1 MKLSEI
7 EVGKEYAVTHRYT
20 SITSNK
26 DLLDISKVTRHDV
39 DKVTLESK
47 DKYNYVKEGALT
59 LLKEEFTL
67 APKSAKVN
75 IGVLVSITRSTTNG
89 NEKHY
94 SVIRLSNVLHEWS
107 LLEPVWLAKEE
118 EERKQRA
125 IAEQK
130 EAELRKKR
138 DNARAHAERA
148 TINLPNTLKKLLG
161 GHLYGN
167 VRVEY
172 SSYSTDPSAEVTLS
186 LRDMERLIERAFDN
200 ESEEVA

>member
-7 EVGKEYAVTHRYT
+7 EVGKQYAVCYRFTPTNT
-20 SITSNK
+20 SRKELT
-26 DLLDISKVTRHDV
+26 DINRVERRDV

-47 DKYNYVKEGALT
+47 EKYVYTKEGRGNT
-59 LLKEEFTL
+59 DISEFEVAQKKAT
-67 APKSAKVN
+67 SN
-75 IGVLVSITRSTTNG
+75 IGVLVSNIALDGTKT
-89 NEKHY
+89 Y
-94 SVIRLSNVLHEWS
+94 LVIRLSEVLFDWNVI
-107 LLEPVWLAKEE
+107 EPVWLAKEE
-118 EERKQRA
+118 EQRKQRA
-125 IAEQK
+125 IAEQQ

-148 TINLPNTLKKLLG
+148 TTNLPNTLKKLLG

-167 VRVEY
+167 VSVNY
-172 SSYSTDPSAEVTLS
+172 SSYSNDPCAEVTLS

>member
-1 MKLSEI
+1 MKLSEVHI
-7 EVGKEYAVTHRYT
+7 GKEYAVTPHYVSVT
-20 SITSNK
+20 ANA
-26 DLLDISKVTRHDV
+26 DFLDITKVTRHEV
-39 DKVTLESK
+39 VKVTIESK
-47 DKYNYVKEGALT
+47 DKYLYENEGKSS
-59 LLKEEFTL
+59 LLIEEFNL
-67 APKSAKVN
+67 APKNSRIN
-75 IGVLVSITRSTTNG
+75 IGILVSISKVG
-89 NEKHY
+89 EKHY
-94 SVIRLSNVLHEWS
+94 YVIRLSNVLHDWAV
-107 LLEPVWLAKEE
+107 LEPIWLAKEE

-125 IAEQK
+125 LAEQQ
-130 EAELRKKR
+130 EVELRKKR

>member
-7 EVGKEYAVTHRYT
+7 EVGKEYAVTHHYT
-20 SITSNK
+20 STVGNK

-39 DKVTLESK
+39 DKVTVESK

-59 LLKEEFTL
+59 LLKEEL
-67 APKSAKVN
+67 KVAPKSATIN
-75 IGVLVSITRSTTNG
+75 IGILVSFTRQG
-89 NEKHY
+89 EKHY
-94 SVIRLSNVLHEWS
+94 SVIRISNVLHEWS
-107 LLEPVWLAKEE
+107 LLEPIWVAQEE
-118 EERKQRA
+118 EERKRRA
-125 IAEQK
+125 LAEQQ

-148 TINLPNTLKKLLG
+148 SINLPNTLKKLLG

-167 VRVEY
+167 VKVDY
-172 SSYSTDPSAEVTLS
+172 SSYSNDPSAEVTLS
-186 LRDMERLIERAFDN
+186 LRDMERLIERAFDG